1 MDKESCLFGDRMRVK
16 RLGSRSRSL
25 SFGEIEAVYRQ
36 DGAALERVAIAIVG
50 DEQLGCDAVQDA
62 FVLALRS
69 RASFRGD
76 APLIAWLWRIV
87 INEARKRRARELGVF
102 ATDPTLLESGSFSM
116 NGAADR
122 ARLRALIAGLPERQR
137 LVLFLRHYA
146 DLDYATIAETLE
158 ITTGTVAATLSTARD
173 RLREQL
179 QEVHEW
185 EL

>member
-1 MDKESCLFGDRMRVK
+1 MRVK
-16 RLGSRSRSL
+16 RLSPGVRSA
-25 SFGEIEAVYRQ
+25 SFDEIEAVYRQ

-62 FVLALRS
+62 FVLALRN
-69 RASFRGD
+69 RANFRRD
-76 APLIAWLWRIV
+76 APLVAWLWRIV
-87 INEARKRRARELGVF
+87 INEARKRRACEVGVL
-102 ATDPTLLESGSFSM
+102 ATDPSRLEAEAVAM

-122 ARLRALIAGLPERQR
+122 ARLRALVARLPERQR

-146 DLDYATIAETLE
+146 DLDYATIAEVLE
-158 ITTGTVAATLSTARD
+158 IKPGTVAATLSTARD

-185 EL
+185 EV

>member
-1 MDKESCLFGDRMRVK
+1 MRVK
-16 RLGSRSRSL
+16 RLSPGVRSA
-25 SFGEIEAVYRQ
+25 SFDEIEAVYRQ

-62 FVLALRS
+62 FVLALRN
-69 RASFRGD
+69 RANFRRD
-76 APLIAWLWRIV
+76 APLVAWLWRIV
-87 INEARKRRARELGVF
+87 INEARKRRARELGVL
-102 ATDPTLLESGSFSM
+102 ATDPSRLEAQAVSM

-122 ARLRALIAGLPERQR
+122 ARVRAVIARLPERQR

-146 DLDYATIAETLE
+146 DLDYASIAEVLE
-158 ITTGTVAATLSTARD
+158 IKPGTVAATLSTARD

>member
-1 MDKESCLFGDRMRVK
+1 MWVK
-16 RLGSRSRSL
+16 RLSSRSA

-36 DGAALERVAIAIVG
+36 DGAAFERVAIAIVG
-50 DEQLGCDAVQDA
+50 DDQLGCDAVQDA
-62 FVLALRS
+62 FVLALRN
-69 RASFRGD
+69 RGNFRGD
-76 APLIAWLWRIV
+76 APLVAWLWRIL
-87 INEARKRRARELGVF
+87 INEARKRRARDLGVLS
-102 ATDPTLLESGSFSM
+102 TDPSLLESEAVSM

-122 ARLRALIAGLPERQR
+122 AQVRAVIAGLPERQR

-146 DLDYATIAETLE
+146 DLDYATIAEALE
-158 ITTGTVAATLSTARD
+158 IKPGTVAAALSTARD